1 MDHINLGNNCSHQ
14 AHKPSGMFNYW
25 FWKPWAVARS
35 TLQRLGIWGIESQIL
50 KTSAVGI
57 LLVFCLTKCCSQPF
71 IKWLACSIILA
82 LFNSLPIA
90 MSKLA
95 GVGKLWWQNP
105 SIQSRLNQF
114 GGIDGLVTK
123 REGLAL
129 AAKDRWHCLINRDI
143 LEPVFAAMFND
154 RLIKTP
160 SMEPI
165 TVQVH
170 VLDLLWQNSKTK
182 GEKIPIDETNL
193 PPIPEEKELTY
204 HLAVASIKGLV
215 LFVRKHRLRP
225 HVPRDTGW
233 KKMVSMLKPVSIKTH
248 SFFILS
254 PGFLS

>member
-1 MDHINLGNNCSHQ
+1 
-14 AHKPSGMFNYW
+14 
-25 FWKPWAVARS
+25 
-35 TLQRLGIWGIESQIL
+35 
-50 KTSAVGI
+50 
-57 LLVFCLTKCCSQPF
+57 
-71 IKWLACSIILA
+71 
-82 LFNSLPIA
+82 

-170 VLDLLWQNSKTK
+170 VMDLLWQNSKPK

-193 PPIPEEKELTY
+193 PQIPE
-204 HLAVASIKGLV
+204 
-215 LFVRKHRLRP
+215 
-225 HVPRDTGW
+225 
-233 KKMVSMLKPVSIKTH
+233 
-248 SFFILS
+248 
-254 PGFLS
+254 